1 MPFVVVNQ
9 GDHLSRIA
17 KQYGFADYR
26 TIWNHPENAEL
37 KKARVNPHVLYP
49 GDRLF
54 LPERQLR
61 EESGA
66 TDQKHQYVVRTPE
79 LMLRVVLENVYE
91 HPIAS
96 ARCELRGDVEAELTT
111 DGDARLE
118 RPISPLVRNLRL
130 TVREQRTAI
139 CDTALPLRVG
149 DLDPVEETSGQQ
161 ARLNNLGYYTGPVG
175 RPDARLLKLA
185 IEEFQCENSL
195 VVDGICGPNTQRK
208 LKEVH
213 GS

>member
-37 KKARVNPHVLYP
+37 KRARVNPHVLHP

-54 LPERQLR
+54 VPERQIR

-66 TDQKHQYVVRTPE
+66 TDQKHQYVVHKPP
-79 LMLRVVLENVYE
+79 LMLRLVLENVYE
-91 HPIAS
+91 EPIAN
-96 ARCELRGDVEAELTT
+96 ARCELRGDVEAEVTT
-111 DGDARLE
+111 GDDAEVE
-118 RPISPLVRNLRL
+118 RTISPLVRNLRL
-130 TVREQRTAI
+130 TIRDAQTAI
-139 CDTALPLRVG
+139 RDVALPMRVG

-161 ARLNNLGYYTGPVG
+161 ARLNNLGYHTGPVG
-175 RPDARLLKLA
+175 RPDERLLKLA
-185 IEEFQCENSL
+185 IEEFQCENKL